1 MEFIPEAMLRKRVG
15 KLLHGGELTEDGR
28 RRRSGPVSSSLLS
41 LGAAFDLRWVGE
53 SDGLDRSI
61 PTRYLKSKT
70 EAVVPVAGTVVP
82 LSGT

>member
-1 MEFIPEAMLRKRVG
+1 MRKRVG
-15 KLLHGGELTEDGR
+15 KLLHGGELTGDGR

-53 SDGLDRSI
+53 SDGLGRSV
-61 PTRYLKSKT
+61 PTRHLKSKA
-70 EAVVPVAGTVVP
+70 EVVVPVARAVVP